1 MTSFNSMTSDE
12 LRREIARGNFPPIA
26 GADDG
31 TVEEAPEAADLSGI
45 IGEAVGTQEPE
56 QEPLLIEETPEA
68 PEAETAEETPEE
80 PAEEPVDPAEQLEQ
94 YNLALDIALDPEN
107 EQYDTAVEI
116 LRELAPE
123 SVLAAYGLTGDAEEM
138 PDFAEEPDE
147 DDPYGLGDDATGVP
161 EIDKALGQIKEFN
174 RQQEEGQTKAQQE
187 AEAAAEE
194 AAAKAF
200 AEDFKEL
207 SGADLPK
214 DISSMNDE
222 QRLLATALIG
232 ADGIEGVDDPKTF
245 VKEALE
251 ARDKAKIQAAIDEY
265 AKGKGEYKPTPIT
278 ERSASTNAGNIHT
291 PSEAISTIEG
301 LIREAATPA
310 NGVSG

>member
-1 MTSFNSMTSDE
+1 MPDE
-12 LRREIARGNFPPIA
+12 ISVDA
-26 GADDG
+26 
-31 TVEEAPEAADLSGI
+31 VEEAPEVDLGDI
-45 IGEAVGTQEPE
+45 ITGAVNEE
-56 QEPLLIEETPEA
+56 QEPVLIEETPEA
-68 PEAETAEETPEE
+68 PEAEAAEETPEE
-80 PAEEPVDPAEQLEQ
+80 PAEGFVDAAEQLEQ
-94 YNLALDIALDPEN
+94 YNLALDIALDPDN

-116 LRELAPE
+116 LQELAPE
-123 SVLAAYGLTGDAEEM
+123 SVLAAYGLTGEEM
-138 PDFAEEPDE
+138 PDFEEEPDE
-147 DDPYGLGDDATGVP
+147 ADPYGLGDEATGVP

-174 RQQEEGQTKAQQE
+174 RQQEEGKTQAQQE

-214 DISSMNDE
+214 DISAMNDE

-232 ADGIEGVDDPKTF
+232 ADGIEGVEDPKTF

-251 ARDKAKIQAAIDEY
+251 ARDAAKIQAAIDEY
-265 AKGKGEYKPTPIT
+265 AEGKGEYKPTPIT

-291 PSEAISTIEG
+291 PSEAASTIEG
-301 LIREAATPA
+301 IIRQAATPA